1 MESRGGVGERHRTD
15 GETHTDSHT
24 LARAHTRTHTHT
36 HTHSLS
42 LSLSHT
48 HAFTTRVLFLFVGI
62 CSLRNVM
69 ESIMCALDDEDQDM

>member
-1 MESRGGVGERHRTD
+1 MASERD
-15 GETHTDSHT
+15 IEQMGKHTRIAT
-24 LARAHTRTHTHT
+24 LLRAHTHARTHTHT
-36 HTHSLS
+36 HTLS